1 MKHFNNIR
9 KHLRNQDAELPTG
22 FSWEEM
28 EAEIFDRVDQKGGL
42 PLQEKKSNT
51 WNTILMLLMAI
62 MIIGL
67 TVLLIHTQGKVNRL
81 NDALVNHQI
90 AASADSGNEEI
101 LPKFPIDNNDKGEGR
116 LVDQS
121 TLSHTHNRDSI
132 QANEDLRLSNRDDF
146 ANVKDQAPLN
156 KKYTQN
162 STAIASKDKVSTS
175 KNKESIDYLNN
186 ASIENTIQVSAGNS
200 NTISKEA
207 GSELAKS
214 DTDKYTNISSPYNS
228 SLVSR
233 EQMGTNPLSTAIG
246 ELTLEERLFM
256 VGPLLVQET
265 PASKSASKWSGLLA
279 YGLNF
284 WSFTPE
290 EESNNIYQYTEALEG
305 SSVSARLRY
314 QINPRWAVST
324 GLDLDFLRYKVD
336 AEFISLQERMV
347 EDAVVE
353 IIVSPTGGRTE
364 VRRDTFVV
372 DTLNRQIRHF
382 NTMRAIQI
390 PIMLQARHSF
400 GQWSTGI
407 GIGPSLHGLM
417 QYEGRY
423 LENEEAP
430 FFESDDELFTSRW
443 SLALNTDAF
452 IERSITERIA
462 TGLKVSY
469 THPLGT
475 WGNNSN
481 SSIRSS
487 VLRNQLYLRFSF

>member
-1 MKHFNNIR
+1 MKHFNKIR
-9 KHLRNQDAELPTG
+9 KHLRNQDTELPTG

-28 EAEIFDRVDQKGGL
+28 EAGIFDRVDQKGGL
-42 PLQEKKSNT
+42 PLQEKKSDT
-51 WNTILMLLMAI
+51 WKSILMLLMAI
-62 MIIGL
+62 IIIGL
-67 TVLLIHTQGKVNRL
+67 TVLLIHTQRKVNRL
-81 NDALVNHQI
+81 NDALINRQI
-90 AASADSGNEEI
+90 AASSDSGNEEI
-101 LPKFPIDNNDKGEGR
+101 LPKFPINNNDKSEGGR
-116 LVDQS
+116 LEKS
-121 TLSHTHNRDSI
+121 TLPHTHNGDSI
-132 QANEDLRLSNRDDF
+132 QANEGLRPSNRDGF
-146 ANVKDQAPLN
+146 ANVKDQASLN

-175 KNKESIDYLNN
+175 KNKESIDYPIT
-186 ASIENTIQVSAGNS
+186 ASIENTSQVTAGNS
-200 NTISKEA
+200 NTVPKEA

-214 DTDKYTNISSPYNS
+214 DTDKYADISSPDNS
-228 SLVSR
+228 SFVST
-233 EQMGTNPLSTAIG
+233 EQMGTDPLSTAAG
-246 ELTLEERLFM
+246 ELSLEERRFV

-265 PASKSASKWSGLLA
+265 PASKGASKWSGLLA
-279 YGLNF
+279 YGLHF

-305 SSVSARLRY
+305 SSFSARLRY

-353 IIVSPTGGRTE
+353 IIVSPSGGRTE

-423 LENEEAP
+423 LENGEAP
-430 FFESDDELFTSRW
+430 YFESDDELFTSRW

-452 IERSITERIA
+452 IERSITKRNA